1 MSLIQQLQQA
11 RASEQKET
19 TIISVPDIRQRV
31 GRAGTVCGV
40 FRQNGK
46 CSFSRGVHLNLIDA
60 CSLVDFRTA
69 SSTLTTLTHA
79 SQQRFTFR
87 VTVWSGN
94 LDDARFVVGNLLR
107 LRAIENVD
115 LWNGVLC
122 GSCHREDID
131 VIDDTHLI
139 GLGVQENGSAP

>member
-1 MSLIQQLQQA
+1 MVNAPSLV
-11 RASEQKET
+11 AS
-19 TIISVPDIRQRV
+19 IS
-31 GRAGTVCGV
+31 T
-40 FRQNGK
+40 
-46 CSFSRGVHLNLIDA
+46 

-69 SSTLTTLTHA
+69 SSTLNTLTHA

-107 LRAIENVD
+107 LRAIEKVD

-139 GLGVQENGSAP
+139 GLGVQENGAAP

>member
-1 MSLIQQLQQA
+1 MSLIQQPQQA
-11 RASEQKET
+11 RANEQEET

-31 GRAGTVCGV
+31 GRAGTVRGV
-40 FRQNGK
+40 FRLNGK
-46 CSFSRGVHLNLIDA
+46 SSFSRGVHLILIDA

-69 SSTLTTLTHA
+69 SSTLSTLTHA

-87 VTVWSGN
+87 VTVWSRN
-94 LDDARFVVGNLLR
+94 LDDARFVVGNLLQ
-107 LRAIENVD
+107 LRAIEKVD

-122 GSCHREDID
+122 GSCHCEDID

-139 GLGVQENGSAP
+139 GLGMQENAVAP